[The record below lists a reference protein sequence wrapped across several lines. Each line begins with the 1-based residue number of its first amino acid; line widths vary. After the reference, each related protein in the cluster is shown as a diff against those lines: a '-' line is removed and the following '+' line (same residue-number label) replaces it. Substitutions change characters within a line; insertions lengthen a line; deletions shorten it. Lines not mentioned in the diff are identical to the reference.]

1 MGTPL
6 LTDDIIEKAKHNN
19 LDDEDF
25 QIDDASRPIYKSRK
39 MEQERRKAFRRK
51 LNIILGIVLLLIV
64 ALVYAVF
71 NW

>member
-25 QIDDASRPIYKSRK
+25 QIDDTSRPIYKSRK